1 MFLLYCGTSL
11 NGGVA
16 LEKKRYSN
24 GILIPDFFLT
34 YLMASK
40 VEPETDI
47 SSSSSEM
54 IGGRNT
60 FRKEAIDFSQGIF
73 QEFRNSWKFCSDNL
87 WYLTTSNNTRNIILH
102 VFIKYILM
110 NKFIAI
116 SRQRLLTFHWAP
128 FIWVTFHCV
137 TVNIYIISTVS
148 WLNQS
153 EFFYPFV
160 TYYIAYSPARGFLIV
175 VWFSLHKPS
184 IHIYN
189 IIQLRPIWL

>member
-34 YLMASK
+34 YLMSSK

-73 QEFRNSWKFCSDNL
+73 QEFRNS
-87 WYLTTSNNTRNIILH
+87 
-102 VFIKYILM
+102 
-110 NKFIAI
+110 
-116 SRQRLLTFHWAP
+116 
-128 FIWVTFHCV
+128 
-137 TVNIYIISTVS
+137 
-148 WLNQS
+148 
-153 EFFYPFV
+153 
-160 TYYIAYSPARGFLIV
+160 
-175 VWFSLHKPS
+175 
-184 IHIYN
+184 
-189 IIQLRPIWL
+189 

>member
-34 YLMASK
+34 YLMSSK

-47 SSSSSEM
+47 SSSSSEI

-73 QEFRNSWKFCSDNL
+73 QEFRNS
-87 WYLTTSNNTRNIILH
+87 
-102 VFIKYILM
+102 
-110 NKFIAI
+110 
-116 SRQRLLTFHWAP
+116 
-128 FIWVTFHCV
+128 
-137 TVNIYIISTVS
+137 
-148 WLNQS
+148 
-153 EFFYPFV
+153 
-160 TYYIAYSPARGFLIV
+160 
-175 VWFSLHKPS
+175 
-184 IHIYN
+184 
-189 IIQLRPIWL
+189 